1 MPLASKDRFSLMQR
15 DDVTTYLSDPLTNRK
30 MKIIF
35 TWAACAVISMAA
47 SAQSK
52 SFEAL
57 RERFRGEED
66 VYAFSASGWLCRS
79 VISVALK
86 AEDGD
91 EPELRLLKKAMRDI
105 DHVRFITV
113 PAREFA
119 AQGVSVKGFRSFLLK
134 DQFEVLADV
143 RDKGDHVTFYQRMD
157 DSRQGHYF
165 VLIEE
170 PSEVVAIEMKGYIDP
185 SIFDGMSTQLTYQNN

>member
-1 MPLASKDRFSLMQR
+1 
-15 DDVTTYLSDPLTNRK
+15 
-30 MKIIF
+30 MKIVL
-35 TWAACAVISMAA
+35 TWAACTFVSMATF
-47 SAQSK
+47 AQSK

-91 EPELRLLKKAMRDI
+91 EPELRLLKRAMDDI

-113 PAREFA
+113 PIREFA
-119 AQGVSVKGFRSFLLK
+119 AQGVSVKGFRSFLMK

-143 RDKGDHVTFYQRMD
+143 RDRGDHITFYQRTAGD
-157 DSRQGHYF
+157 RKGHYF

-170 PSEVVAIEMKGYIDP
+170 SSEVVAIEMKGYIDP
-185 SIFDGMSTQLTYQNN
+185 AIFDGLSAHLTYQHN